1 MMKAAFAQQQRDS
14 EDEEEEEEEEEEEN
28 EVHDGRNEEDL
39 EVARKEANDKL
50 TAERSENIFDKY
62 AVEHKIPVSHQ
73 VSNFIVALII
83 SCSINI
89 LPCKGGIERAH

>member
-14 EDEEEEEEEEEEEN
+14 EDEEEEEEEEDEDN
-28 EVHDGRNEEDL
+28 EVYDGRNEEDL

>member
-14 EDEEEEEEEEEEEN
+14 EDEEEEEEEEEEES
-28 EVHDGRNEEDL
+28 EVHDGRNEEEDL
-39 EVARKEANDKL
+39 EVAKKEANDKL

-89 LPCKGGIERAH
+89 LPC